1 MPTASQ
7 ASWHSLL
14 LAASVVQAG
23 QALAQADLR
32 ADPVN
37 VAAPRGDILEAGRIP
52 LDAESTTGSRLGLKV
67 NEIPASVDVVG
78 AQAVRERGFTTVQE
92 ALESTPGVIGGG
104 SPGDPNAFSLRG
116 FTLNQITHLYDGLR
130 AGPPGMTSRPLD
142 AYNFERIEI
151 LRGPASV
158 LYGEGAVAG
167 AINFVPKR
175 PDRAGFRGDGLVSYG
190 SYDTTRAGIGLGGP
204 IGEAG
209 LHYRLDLS
217 HQRSNGWVD
226 RTPYQYTN
234 LTSALLWDVNDRL
247 ALQLSFD
254 WSRDDISSWW
264 GTPLVTPGF
273 ATDAVGSVV
282 RADDGRTV
290 DRRLF
295 ERNYNVADN
304 VMQSDSYW
312 TKLRAEYRMSDRLQ
326 FRNELY
332 WYSAD
337 REWKNAESYTFDPT
351 TSRIDRDRFYV
362 AHDQTLVGDRI
373 DAVYAHAIAGMSNRV
388 LAGADVSRLELRR
401 PSFFNGPVDSVDPL
415 NPAPGG
421 FGPLSPALQTTRIDT
436 TAFFAEDVLAPTE
449 RLKLVGGLRTESI
462 ALERRVFD
470 LTSTA
475 QTGPG
480 GGFDRTFQATTWR
493 AGAVYEAMPGLN
505 VYGQVSTGKDPID
518 TNIFLVRQRE
528 NFDLAESF
536 QWEAGLKQ
544 SFLDQRAEWTLAYY
558 DITRKNMLS
567 RTAANVV
574 TTVGQQSSDGIELS
588 LAVRPTPALR
598 VSANYAFTHARFDRF
613 SDGVGVFDGKRPPNV
628 PRDVFN
634 LYGSYHFATSLP
646 IEVGGSVR
654 YVGERSAN
662 NANTVFL
669 KAYTTADVFAAMLFR
684 DSRLTFRVRNITDRS
699 YGLWADVFYPDQ
711 VILGLPRTY
720 EVAITTTF

>member
-1 MPTASQ
+1 MPTDRQGLWRAILP
-7 ASWHSLL
+7 AVLI
-14 LAASVVQAG
+14 G
-23 QALAQADLR
+23 QTVPALAQPELR
-32 ADPVN
+32 ADPVT
-37 VAAPRGDILEAGRIP
+37 VTAPRDAALEAGRIP
-52 LDAESTTGSRLGLKV
+52 LDEASTTGSRLGLKL

-92 ALESTPGVIGGG
+92 ALESTPGVTGGG
-104 SPGDPNAFSLRG
+104 SPGDPNVFSLRG
-116 FTLNQITHLYDGLR
+116 FTMNQITHLYDGLR
-130 AGPPGMTSRPLD
+130 AGPAGMTSRPLD
-142 AYNFERIEI
+142 AYHFERIEI

-167 AINFVPKR
+167 AINFLPKR
-175 PDRAGFRGDGLVSYG
+175 PDRAGFHGDALVSYG

-209 LHYRLDLS
+209 LYYRLDLS

-254 WSRDDISSWW
+254 WSHDDISSWW
-264 GTPLVTPGF
+264 GTPLVTPAF

-295 ERNYNVADN
+295 QRNYNVSDN
-304 VMQSDSYW
+304 VMRSDSYW
-312 TKLRAEYRMSDRLQ
+312 TKLRAEYRVGEQLQ
-326 FRNELY
+326 LRNELY

-337 REWKNAESYTFDPT
+337 REWKNAESYTFNPA

-362 AHDQTLVGDRI
+362 AHDQTIIGDRI
-373 DAVYAHAIAGMSNRV
+373 DAVYAHAIAGISNRV
-388 LAGADVSRLELRR
+388 LAGADVNRLELRR

-415 NPAPGG
+415 APAPGG

-436 TAFFAEDVLAPTE
+436 TALFAEDVLAPTE
-449 RLKLVGGLRTESI
+449 RFKLVGGIRTESI

-493 AGAVYEAMPGLN
+493 AGAVYEALPGLN

-518 TNIFLVRQRE
+518 TNIFLVRRRE
-528 NFDLAESF
+528 NFDLAQSF

-544 SFLDQRAEWTLAYY
+544 SFFDQRAEWTLAYY

-574 TTVGQQSSDGIELS
+574 TTVGQQSSDGIEVAV
-588 LAVRPTPALR
+588 AVRPTPALR

-613 SDGVGVFDGKRPPNV
+613 SDGVSVFDGKRPPNV

-634 LYGSYHFATSLP
+634 FYGSYRFATPLP

-654 YVGERSAN
+654 YVGERTAN

-669 KAYTTADVFAAMLFR
+669 KAYTTADIFAGVQYR
-684 DSRLTFRVRNITDRS
+684 DSRVTFRVRNLTNRS
-699 YGLWADVFYPDQ
+699 YALWADVFYPDQ

>member
-1 MPTASQ
+1 MPNVRLRSCCFF
-7 ASWHSLL
+7 LF
-14 LAASVVQAG
+14 
-23 QALAQADLR
+23 ALQIVDPGSARAQSELR
-32 ADPVN
+32 TEPVA
-37 VAAPRGDILEAGRIP
+37 VTGVREAELEAGRIP
-52 LDAESTTGSRLGLKV
+52 LDARSTTGSRLGLKL
-67 NEIPASVDVVG
+67 NETPASVDVVG
-78 AQAVRERGFTTVQE
+78 AQAIRERGFTTVQE

-104 SPGDPNAFSLRG
+104 SPGNPDVFSLRG

-130 AGPPGMTSRPLD
+130 AGPAGMTSRPLD
-142 AYNFERIEI
+142 TWNFERVEI

-158 LYGEGAVAG
+158 LHGEGAVAG

-175 PDRAGFRGDGLVSYG
+175 PDRAGFRGEALLSYG
-190 SYDTTRAGIGLGGP
+190 SFDTTRAGIGLGGP

-217 HQRSNGWVD
+217 RQGSNGWVD
-226 RTPYQYTN
+226 RTPYEYTN

-254 WSRDDISSWW
+254 WSHDDISSWW

-273 ATDAVGSVV
+273 ATDAVDSVL

-295 ERNYNVADN
+295 QRNYNVSDN

-312 TKLRAEYRMSDRLQ
+312 TKLRAEFRVTERLQ
-326 FRNELY
+326 LRNELY

-337 REWKNAESYTFDPT
+337 REWKNAESYTFNPS

-362 AHDQTLVGDRI
+362 AHDQTLIGDRI
-373 DAVYAHAIAGMSNRV
+373 DATYAHTIAGMSNRV
-388 LAGADVSRLELRR
+388 LAGADVSSLDLRR

-415 NPAPGG
+415 DPVPGG

-436 TAFFAEDVLAPTE
+436 TALFAEDVLAPTA
-449 RLKLVGGLRTESI
+449 RLKLVGGIRTESI
-462 ALERRVFD
+462 ALERRIFD
-470 LTSTA
+470 LASTA

-493 AGAVYEAMPGLN
+493 AGAVYEALPGLN

-528 NFDLAESF
+528 NFDLSESF
-536 QWEAGLKQ
+536 QWETGLKQ
-544 SFLDQRAEWTLAYY
+544 SFLDDRAEWTLAWY
-558 DITRKNMLS
+558 DITRKNMLT

-598 VSANYAFTHARFDRF
+598 LSANYAYTHARFDRF
-613 SDGVGVFDGKRPPNV
+613 SDGTSVFDGNRPPNV
-628 PRDVFN
+628 PGNVFN
-634 LYGSYHFATSLP
+634 LFGAYRFGTSFP
-646 IEVGGSVR
+646 IEIGGSVR
-654 YVGERSAN
+654 YVGERAAN

-669 KAYTTADVFAAMLFR
+669 KAYTTADVFAALLYR
-684 DSRLTFRVRNITDRS
+684 DSRLTFRVRNLTDRA

-720 EVAITTTF
+720 EVAITTSF